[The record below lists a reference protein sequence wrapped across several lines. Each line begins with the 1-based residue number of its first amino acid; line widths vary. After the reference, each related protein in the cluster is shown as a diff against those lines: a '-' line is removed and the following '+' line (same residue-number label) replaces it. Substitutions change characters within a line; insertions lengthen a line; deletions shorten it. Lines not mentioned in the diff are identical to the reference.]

1 MASSTRRV
9 AIDHMLGAP
18 VDHDGRYQ
26 AHLEESTG
34 ESSLLLLVV
43 DPPVQRMGQELV
55 GRHRAAANY
64 AGAPRGGGLDNWFTR
79 SCGALS

>member
-26 AHLEESTG
+26 AHLGESTG
-34 ESSLLLLVV
+34 DSSLLLLVV

-55 GRHRAAANY
+55 GRHLAVANY
-64 AGAPRGGGLDNWFTR
+64 AGAPRGGGLGSWFTR